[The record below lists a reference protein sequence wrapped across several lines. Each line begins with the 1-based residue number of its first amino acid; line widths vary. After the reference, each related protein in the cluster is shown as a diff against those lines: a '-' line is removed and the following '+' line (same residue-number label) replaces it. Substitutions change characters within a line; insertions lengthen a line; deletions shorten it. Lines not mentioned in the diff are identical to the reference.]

1 MVEWIVTK
9 DVNRHKK
16 NPSYNTVVGVWRL
29 GATAC
34 DNFQSWRGQWTWC
47 PRDEEVAQLVDLM
60 LTHSPTFKAKI
71 LEVVEKHTAT
81 CRPLVYL
88 HEFLEVS

>member
-16 NPSYNTVVGVWRL
+16 NPSYNTIVGIWRL

-34 DNFQSWRGQWTWC
+34 DNFQPWHGKWTWC
-47 PRDEEVAQLVDLM
+47 PRDEEVVQLVDLM
-60 LTHSPTFKAKI
+60 LIHSPTFKAKI
-71 LEVVEKHTAT
+71 REVIEKHTAT
-81 CRPLVYL
+81 CRSLIYL
-88 HEFLEVS
+88 HDFLEVP